1 MTNQQPNND
10 IILASSSLDSEI
22 PINEDVNER
31 IARALQLQFDLED
44 DLQASSNNPNANTRP
59 TSSNTVSA
67 GQQQQQQQA
76 IDNAVKLQF
85 QLEEDIRQTSLN
97 DLNRPQPQTN
107 TQDDVEFA
115 KKLEQE
121 LRDEELAM
129 RLQEE
134 ETQPSLSSVSSAEF
148 EVAHNI
154 AQRQRR
160 RQCTYRTLGYIVTVP
175 LLIAAVFSIMYMF
188 FGPSGTKNPIFP
200 GFPIFPDVVLYGDG
214 DNATLVP
221 WASTRGRGLDM
232 TLINALTSNWHKHFD
247 EAVKSWDNGDPDSLN
262 LKTVVTT
269 PDPICSPVQGMI
281 KVCNGNYGNTEWKGI
296 NEIMVKRNQIVTSVA
311 KMNDYYSKL
320 YSDGEREYLMC
331 HEIGHGFGLPHADEN
346 FNNRDLGTC
355 MDYTMRP
362 ESNMKPN
369 ARDYDLL
376 LQMYG
381 PVDVKRPSNLRSL
394 SLNMTQEMI
403 EERHLSFLDTFD
415 THPWN
420 MVFGNDYIQEYE
432 LELGE
437 DVKMR
442 SHLLLR

>member
-67 GQQQQQQQA
+67 GQQQRQQQQQQA

-160 RQCTYRTLGYIVTVP
+160 RQWYVIVFCIGDVSH
-175 LLIAAVFSIMYMF
+175 VF
-188 FGPSGTKNPIFP
+188 
-200 GFPIFPDVVLYGDG
+200 
-214 DNATLVP
+214 
-221 WASTRGRGLDM
+221 
-232 TLINALTSNWHKHFD
+232 
-247 EAVKSWDNGDPDSLN
+247 
-262 LKTVVTT
+262 
-269 PDPICSPVQGMI
+269 
-281 KVCNGNYGNTEWKGI
+281 
-296 NEIMVKRNQIVTSVA
+296 IVHI
-311 KMNDYYSKL
+311 
-320 YSDGEREYLMC
+320 ER
-331 HEIGHGFGLPHADEN
+331 
-346 FNNRDLGTC
+346 
-355 MDYTMRP
+355 
-362 ESNMKPN
+362 
-369 ARDYDLL
+369 
-376 LQMYG
+376 
-381 PVDVKRPSNLRSL
+381 
-394 SLNMTQEMI
+394 
-403 EERHLSFLDTFD
+403 
-415 THPWN
+415 
-420 MVFGNDYIQEYE
+420 
-432 LELGE
+432 
-437 DVKMR
+437 
-442 SHLLLR
+442 